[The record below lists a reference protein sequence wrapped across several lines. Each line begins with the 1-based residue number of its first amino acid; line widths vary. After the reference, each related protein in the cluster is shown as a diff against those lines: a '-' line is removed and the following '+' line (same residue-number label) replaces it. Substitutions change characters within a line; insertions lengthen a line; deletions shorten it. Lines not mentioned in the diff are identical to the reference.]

1 MNEWLLFLII
11 LIGIFAVVL
20 AANWLQIKF
29 KIKSEFI
36 RIFVHVLIGLVVSL
50 CIYIFKSN
58 IQLILLSIIF
68 IGVNMTTLKLNM
80 FQSINNTDRKSYGTV
95 YFPLSIFLL
104 LFFLLLKHLVVLQI
118 L

>member
-58 IQLILLSIIF
+58 IQLILLSIFF
-68 IGVNMTTLKLNM
+68 IGVNLTTL
-80 FQSINNTDRKSYGTV
+80 
-95 YFPLSIFLL
+95 
-104 LFFLLLKHLVVLQI
+104 
-118 L
+118 